1 MEEPRTES
9 SRIGRILE
17 AVTTVGT
24 QPWLLLITAVALIGL
39 AIAYPFVG
47 DKPQINVAFRAV
59 VVVGLAELVFL
70 LLSSRL
76 TLRKLELQISA
87 VGEASCIIEPP
98 TTVSSELV
106 SLLMSGAATEL
117 WIICYGTNKFGK
129 SLDVVIDHCPHVQ
142 VHAIMCHPDLALHR
156 SDKQS
161 LRTVISELSAHPN
174 ITITQSHVPPTVR
187 AALVKNVKGNP
198 IWASL
203 SYYNIY
209 PSERGFRSEGISPII
224 RVSDPTSP
232 LMSKVARVIMDEYK
246 RLEQTTKSPLKV
258 GLSQRGKETS

>member
-9 SRIGRILE
+9 SKIGRILE

-24 QPWLLLITAVALIGL
+24 QPWLLLITAVVLIGL

-47 DKPQINVAFRAV
+47 DKPQIDVAFRAV

-70 LLSSRL
+70 LLASRL
-76 TLRKLELQISA
+76 TLGKMQLQISA
-87 VGEASCIIEPP
+87 IGEASCIIEPP
-98 TTVSSELV
+98 ATVTNELF

-129 SLDVVIDHCPHVQ
+129 GLDVVIDHCPHVQ

-156 SDKQS
+156 SDKQT
-161 LRTVISELSAHPN
+161 LRTVISELGAYPN

-187 AALVKNVKGNP
+187 AALAKNMKGNP

-209 PSERGFRSEGISPII
+209 PSDRGFRSEGISPII

-232 LMSKVARVIMDEYK
+232 LMSEVARIIMDEYK
-246 RLEQTTKSPLKV
+246 RLERTTQSPTKV
-258 GLSQRGKETS
+258 GLSHRGGKT